1 MSMNN
6 PARMYINR
14 ELEKT
19 IIPFINRK
27 EVISIIGARQSGK
40 TTFIKHLQDE
50 IQKTKKVRFLTF
62 ENRNDLALF
71 QDNID
76 DFKNLM
82 KNFDVVIIDEFQ
94 YAKEGGQKIK
104 YLYDTTDIKF
114 IISGSSSLELTYQ
127 TGKYMVGRMF
137 QFLLT
142 PFSFREFLEFQNP
155 ELFDLLNKKIPQDRI
170 DNFNNQEMFGSEVTR
185 RLSEQLEKFVVFG
198 GYPAA
203 VLAGSIEEKQ
213 KILSSIVDNYLL
225 KDIKG
230 LLNLASED
238 LIAKLSRL
246 LATQIGNLVNYHE
259 LSDSSGS
266 SYIELK
272 KHLNILENTFI
283 IKLIRPYYS
292 NPRTE
297 LTKNP
302 KVYFLDLGLRNYL
315 LSDFRPI
322 EMRNDTG
329 ALIENYA
336 YILLNQLNLAFDL
349 KFWRTKSKAEVDFII
364 EKEQKLIPIEVK
376 YSSKPII
383 GKSLHSFIEK
393 FNPPQAIILTKD
405 YFGKDKI
412 KDTEIKYIPL
422 CYL

>member
-1 MSMNN
+1 
-6 PARMYINR
+6 
-14 ELEKT
+14 
-19 IIPFINRK
+19 
-27 EVISIIGARQSGK
+27 
-40 TTFIKHLQDE
+40 
-50 IQKTKKVRFLTF
+50 
-62 ENRNDLALF
+62 
-71 QDNID
+71 
-76 DFKNLM
+76 
-82 KNFDVVIIDEFQ
+82 
-94 YAKEGGQKIK
+94 
-104 YLYDTTDIKF
+104 
-114 IISGSSSLELTYQ
+114 
-127 TGKYMVGRMF
+127 MVGRIF
-137 QFLLT
+137 QFLIT
-142 PFSFREFLEFQNP
+142 PFSFREFLEFQDS
-155 ELFDLLNKKIPQDRI
+155 ELSNLLNTKIPQGNI
-170 DNFNNQEMFGSEVTR
+170 DDFDNQEMFGSEVTR

-198 GYPAA
+198 GYPAV
-203 VLAGSIEEKQ
+203 VLAQSEEEKQ

-225 KDIKG
+225 RDIKG

-238 LIAKLSRL
+238 LITKISQLLS
-246 LATQIGNLVNYHE
+246 AQIGNLINYNE

-266 SYIELK
+266 NYQELK

-322 EMRNDTG
+322 ETRNDIG
-329 ALIENYA
+329 ALMENYA
-336 YILLNQLNLAFDL
+336 YILLSQPNSVSSL

-376 YSSKPII
+376 YSSKPAV

-405 YFGKDKI
+405 YSGEDKI
-412 KDTEIKYIPL
+412 KNTQVKFIPL

>member
-1 MSMNN
+1 
-6 PARMYINR
+6 MYIYR
-14 ELEKT
+14 KLEE
-19 IIPFINRK
+19 IIKPFLDRK
-27 EVISIIGARQSGK
+27 EVISIIGPRQAGK
-40 TTFIKHLQDE
+40 TTFIKHLE
-50 IQKTKKVRFLTF
+50 EELKKFKKIKFLTF

-71 QDNID
+71 QDKID
-76 DFKNLM
+76 DFKDLM
-82 KNFDVVIIDEFQ
+82 SDYEVVIIDEFQ
-94 YAKEGGQKIK
+94 YAKDGGQKLK
-104 YLYDTTDIKF
+104 YLYDTTKIKF

-127 TGKYMVGRMF
+127 TGKYMVGRIF
-137 QFLLT
+137 QFLIT
-142 PFSFREFLEFQNP
+142 PFSFREFLEFQDS
-155 ELFDLLNKKIPQDRI
+155 ELSNLLNTKIPQGNI
-170 DNFNNQEMFGSEVTR
+170 DDFDNQEMFGSEVTR

-198 GYPAA
+198 GYPAV
-203 VLAGSIEEKQ
+203 VLAQSEEEKQ

-225 KDIKG
+225 RDIKG

-238 LIAKLSRL
+238 LITKISQLLS
-246 LATQIGNLVNYHE
+246 AQIGNLINYNE

-266 SYIELK
+266 NYQELK

-322 EMRNDTG
+322 ETRNDIG
-329 ALIENYA
+329 ALMENYA
-336 YILLNQLNLAFDL
+336 YILLSQPNSVSSL

-376 YSSKPII
+376 YSSKPAV

-405 YFGKDKI
+405 YSGEDKI
-412 KDTEIKYIPL
+412 KNTQVKFIPL

>member
-1 MSMNN
+1 
-6 PARMYINR
+6 MYIYR
-14 ELEKT
+14 KLEE
-19 IIPFINRK
+19 IIKPFLDRK
-27 EVISIIGARQSGK
+27 EVISIIGPRQAGK
-40 TTFIKHLQDE
+40 TTFIKHLE
-50 IQKTKKVRFLTF
+50 EELKKFKKIKFLTF

-71 QDNID
+71 QDKID
-76 DFKNLM
+76 DFKDLM
-82 KNFDVVIIDEFQ
+82 SDYEVVIIDEFQ
-94 YAKEGGQKIK
+94 YAKDGGQKLK
-104 YLYDTTDIKF
+104 YLYDTTKIKF

-127 TGKYMVGRMF
+127 TGKYMVGRIF
-137 QFLLT
+137 QFLIT
-142 PFSFREFLEFQNP
+142 PFSFREFLEFQDS
-155 ELFDLLNKKIPQDRI
+155 ELSNLLNTKIPQGNI
-170 DNFNNQEMFGSEVTR
+170 DDFDNQEMFGSEVTR

-198 GYPAA
+198 GYPAV
-203 VLAGSIEEKQ
+203 VLAQSEEEKQ

-225 KDIKG
+225 RDIKG

-238 LIAKLSRL
+238 LITKISQLLS
-246 LATQIGNLVNYHE
+246 AQIGNLINYNE

-266 SYIELK
+266 NYQELK

-322 EMRNDTG
+322 ETRNDIG
-329 ALIENYA
+329 ALMENYA
-336 YILLNQLNLAFDL
+336 YILLSQPNSVSSL

-376 YSSKPII
+376 YSSKPAL

-405 YFGKDKI
+405 YSGEDKI
-412 KDTEIKYIPL
+412 KNTQVKFIPL